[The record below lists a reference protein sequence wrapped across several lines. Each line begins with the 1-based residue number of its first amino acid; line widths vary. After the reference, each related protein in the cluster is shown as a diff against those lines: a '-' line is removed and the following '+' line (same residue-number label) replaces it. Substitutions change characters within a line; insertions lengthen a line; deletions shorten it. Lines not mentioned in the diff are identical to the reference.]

1 MRRLE
6 LVTQIGL
13 CVFVIGV
20 AATASARDGSPGPDQ
35 QASATTKNRASSSV
49 RQWDSRLR
57 ALDVNRDG
65 RVTFAEWDA
74 DDVSFDAR
82 DWDDDGFLSGDEVVA
97 GAVCPAL
104 PARTLPAGGEPYD
117 ITFERVDANHDDHLS
132 KREFPGTAAMFA
144 QLDFNRDGMLSPFE
158 FGVGR

>member
-6 LVTQIGL
+6 S
-13 CVFVIGV
+13 
-20 AATASARDGSPGPDQ
+20 AT
-35 QASATTKNRASSSV
+35 QASRTTTNRASTPA
-49 RQWDSRLR
+49 RRWDARLR
-57 ALDVNRDG
+57 ALDVNRDS

-74 DDVSFDAR
+74 DDISFDAR
-82 DWDDDGFLSGDEVVA
+82 DWDDDGFLSGDEVMV
-97 GAVCPAL
+97 GAVCPTI
-104 PARTLPAGGEPYD
+104 PARTVQPGDEPYD
-117 ITFERVDANHDDHLS
+117 LVFERLDANHDDHLS